1 MISTKLS
8 VLLIL
13 ATLAMSSCNSS
24 SEEGEFAIYLPAQR
38 ISAGEISETDLSDL
52 ELKDEPIITVDDI
65 VSYAKE
71 THGIE
76 LTASAYERIAQ
87 LEVPVIGGI
96 PFVVCVGR
104 DPIYGGAFWVGYSSM
119 SFDGVVIDTLP
130 ASLQNPIQI
139 QLGYPSG
146 SFFSGEDPRSNPRI
160 LRSLEQAGK
169 LTPTTSTSVT
179 EPVVTATPRETP
191 ARKSA
196 HILFFARGDDL
207 WRADLDGDD
216 AQRLDVE
223 RLTEE
228 GTLNWQ
234 MERGNDFG
242 DVWVNATMYR
252 PPQISPD
259 GQWISLSQTGLNLV
273 LVEVATH
280 KQKKLPRPGA
290 PIVAWSPNS
299 RFFAYVPESTT
310 DHNDLYIYD
319 VEAGRAERLLRLK
332 SGEWGGIRNVVWSPD
347 NRLIAFACCF
357 ESQAT
362 TGDATGQIR
371 CIEVASGQMDTVGE
385 IKTTVASGS
394 QLCWTA
400 DGHVTTDPDQ
410 GVRCSHRRRLPIAVS
425 PDGTLSASLSP
436 LSPDDTWSLC

>member
-1 MISTKLS
+1 MD
-8 VLLIL
+8 
-13 ATLAMSSCNSS
+13 
-24 SEEGEFAIYLPAQR
+24 AQR
-38 ISAGEISETDLSDL
+38 LD
-52 ELKDEPIITVDDI
+52 
-65 VSYAKE
+65 
-71 THGIE
+71 
-76 LTASAYERIAQ
+76 AQ
-87 LEVPVIGGI
+87 
-96 PFVVCVGR
+96 R
-104 DPIYGGAFWVGYSSM
+104 
-119 SFDGVVIDTLP
+119 
-130 ASLQNPIQI
+130 
-139 QLGYPSG
+139 
-146 SFFSGEDPRSNPRI
+146 
-160 LRSLEQAGK
+160 
-169 LTPTTSTSVT
+169 
-179 EPVVTATPRETP
+179 
-191 ARKSA
+191 
-196 HILFFARGDDL
+196 
-207 WRADLDGDD
+207 LDAQRLDV
-216 AQRLDVE
+216 QRLDVE